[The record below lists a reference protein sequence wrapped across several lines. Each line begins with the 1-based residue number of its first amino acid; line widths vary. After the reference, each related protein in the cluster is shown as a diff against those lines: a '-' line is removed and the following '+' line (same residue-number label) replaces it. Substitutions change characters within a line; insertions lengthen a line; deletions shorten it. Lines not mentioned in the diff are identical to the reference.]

1 MGIHGGNTM
10 LVVLMQEQVLT
21 PQKVCCGCLLADQ
34 SGLPRWRQGKLGCG
48 RALQE
53 MTTPTA
59 DQPPAL
65 YECQMG
71 FRLAN
76 IEG

>member
-1 MGIHGGNTM
+1 M
-10 LVVLMQEQVLT
+10 LVVLTQEQILT
-21 PQKVCCGCLLADQ
+21 PHKVCCGCLLADR
-34 SGLPRWRQGKLGCG
+34 SGLPRWRKGKLVCA

-53 MTTPTA
+53 MKMTPAEAPRTT
-59 DQPPAL
+59 DQPPEL